1 MRFLQEA
8 RAQARIDHPHVCR
21 VYEVGEV
28 EDRVYIALQLV
39 DGIPL
44 HRAAEQMSLDEKVAV
59 MRDVAVAIQEAHR
72 LGMCIAISK
81 PANIMAERT
90 ADGRWVPVVTDFGL
104 AHETTFEVGITES
117 GTVLGAPAYMSPE
130 QARGEVAAI
139 DRRSDVYS
147 LGATRYELMTGRPPF
162 PASSLAAAL
171 AHVIHDDPPAP
182 RKLIPTLPNDLET
195 VVLKCLAKDPT
206 QRYPSARAPAD
217 DLGRYLAATRSSA
230 AARRSCS
237 ALGRRRVDIAR
248 CFARRVVARCRHH
261 SDGAGRPRVADL
273 ARGALAHGRAD
284 AAGRAAPPTQ
294 RDRAQHTHVSVVL
307 GPA

>member
-72 LGMCIAISK
+72 LGIVHRDLK

-206 QRYPSARAPAD
+206 QRYPSARALAD

-230 AARRSCS
+230 AARAARSVAGAS
-237 ALGRRRVDIAR
+237 TSRAVS
-248 CFARRVVARCRHH
+248 ARRVVARCRHH